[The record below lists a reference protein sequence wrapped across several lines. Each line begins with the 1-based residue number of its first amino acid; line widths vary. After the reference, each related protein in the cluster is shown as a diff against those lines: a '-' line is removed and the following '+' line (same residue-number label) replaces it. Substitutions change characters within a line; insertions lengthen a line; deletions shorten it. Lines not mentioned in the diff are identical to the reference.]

1 MRLRLKALDVIGLP
15 STIRTCDLRLRRP
28 LLYPAE
34 LWAEA
39 GLDMK
44 KRVVDDNPL
53 CMTGRSTRIRTLDPL
68 LPKQVRYRA
77 APHSESHNYSRYPFN
92 MARRIASSI
101 MRQQIQPVAQPKSEP
116 AQRRA
121 PRPSPAAVARCRTGG
136 SVPGP
141 RCPA

>member
-77 APHSESHNYSRYPFN
+77 APHSEVRHYSRYACSL
-92 MARRIASSI
+92 ARPIASSI
-101 MRQQIQPVAQPKSEP
+101 MRQQIRPAAQLESGP
-116 AQRRA
+116 ARGRA
-121 PRPSPAAVARCRTGG
+121 PRPSPAAMARYRTDG
-136 SVPGP
+136 SVPGR